1 LTESDDTE
9 SSFNK
14 SFSLLFRPNL
24 TSRKSL
30 VELPGGLTQRT
41 RHSNDMTA
49 DINKFRRRSVPT
61 SEEIEDLMRE
71 VHLKCRAN
79 ISETMSWVIKN
90 MRELSR
96 KVTEN
101 DNNTYQLDKERKTHN
116 ILKHKHAEL

>member
-1 LTESDDTE
+1 
-9 SSFNK
+9 
-14 SFSLLFRPNL
+14 
-24 TSRKSL
+24 
-30 VELPGGLTQRT
+30 
-41 RHSNDMTA
+41 MTA